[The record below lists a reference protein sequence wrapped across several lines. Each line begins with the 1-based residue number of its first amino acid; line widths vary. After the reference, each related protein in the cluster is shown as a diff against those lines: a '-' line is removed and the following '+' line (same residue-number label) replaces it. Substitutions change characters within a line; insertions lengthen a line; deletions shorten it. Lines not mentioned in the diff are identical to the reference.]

1 MHPKVHTDTALRARY
16 GISGGKN
23 HRFFIAGILLSITA
37 AWFIWSGFNAANPDF
52 RSELISFKVI
62 DEQRISI
69 TYKIT
74 VRDLTKEHSCSV
86 VARDI
91 DKNTVGQV
99 TDLMPAG
106 SLIAEGLSRLIS
118 SNQGVKS
125 WKRYQVLI
133 WEWPAH

>member
-1 MHPKVHTDTALRARY
+1 MHPKVLTDPALRARY
-16 GISGGKN
+16 GVAEGKGK
-23 HRFFIAGILLSITA
+23 RFFIAGILLSITV
-37 AWFIWSGFNAANPDF
+37 AWFIWSGFNAANPAL

-74 VRDLTKEHSCSV
+74 VRDLTKDHSCSV

-99 TDLMPAG
+99 SDLMPAG
-106 SLIAEGLSRLIS
+106 SLLAGGNLRTVEIATRL
-118 SNQGVKS
+118 
-125 WKRYQVLI
+125 
-133 WEWPAH
+133 PAVNAGIASCQ

>member
-1 MHPKVHTDTALRARY
+1 MHPKVRTDPALRARY

-23 HRFFIAGILLSITA
+23 NHFFIASILLSITA
-37 AWFIWSGFNAANPDF
+37 AWFVWSGFNAANPDL

-62 DEQRISI
+62 NEQRISI
-69 TYKIT
+69 TYKLT

-106 SLIAEGLSRLIS
+106 SLIAGGNLRTVEIATRL
-118 SNQGVKS
+118 
-125 WKRYQVLI
+125 
-133 WEWPAH
+133 PAVNAGIAGCQ

>member
-1 MHPKVHTDTALRARY
+1 MHPKVRTDPALRARY
-16 GISGGKN
+16 GIPGGKN
-23 HRFFIAGILLSITA
+23 NRFFIAGILLSITA
-37 AWFIWSGFNAANPDF
+37 AWFIWSGFNAANPKL

-106 SLIAEGLSRLIS
+106 SLIAGGNLRTVEIATRL
-118 SNQGVKS
+118 
-125 WKRYQVLI
+125 
-133 WEWPAH
+133 PAVNAGIAGCQ